1 MRIDKMLAHM
11 GYGTRKEVRQ
21 LIKGKQVKVN
31 GKITTKQ
38 GSHVD
43 PETDEVTVSGELVE
57 YVEFV
62 YLLLNK
68 PANYITA
75 TYDHHD
81 LTVIDLVPF
90 EYSHYDLAPVGRLDK
105 DTEGLILLTNDG
117 QVNHLLTSPKNDIWK
132 TYEAEVSGEVTA
144 AHIEEFSQ
152 GITLDDGYKTKA
164 AQLEIITSSAT
175 VSTIRLSITE
185 GKFHQVKRMFRAIGM
200 EVVYLKRT
208 HIGELQLDSSLD
220 IGEIRQ
226 VNENEMQW
234 IDNIKEGE

>member
-1 MRIDKMLAHM
+1 M
-11 GYGTRKEVRQ
+11 GFGTRKEVRQ

-31 GKITTKQ
+31 DNIITKQ
-38 GSHVD
+38 GLHVD
-43 PETDEVTVSGELVE
+43 PEKDEIIVSGEQVE

-105 DTEGLILLTNDG
+105 DTEGLVLLTNDG
-117 QVNHLLTSPKNDIWK
+117 QVNHLITSPKNDIRK
-132 TYEAEVSGEVTA
+132 TYEADVSGEVMI
-144 AHIEEFSQ
+144 AHIEEFQQ

-164 AQLEIITSSAT
+164 AQLEIITSSPT
-175 VSTIRLSITE
+175 TSRIRLSITE

-200 EVVYLKRT
+200 EVLYLKRT
-208 HIGELQLDSSLD
+208 HIGELRLDSALD
-220 IGEIRQ
+220 VGEIRQ
-226 VNENEMQW
+226 VNEDEMQW

>member
-1 MRIDKMLAHM
+1 MLAHM